1 MPVIKFVATDGTEH
15 RVEAESGQSVMQAAT
30 ANQVPGILG
39 DCGGSC
45 SCATCHAYVGEEWLS
60 RMPQP
65 ESHELAMLTCAAD
78 VMPNSRLT
86 CQIPVT
92 AELDGLVIRLPPKQ
106 P

>member
-1 MPVIKFVATDGTEH
+1 MPVIKFIESTGKEH
-15 RVEAESGQSVMQAAT
+15 RVEAQSGQSVMQAAT

-45 SCATCHAYVGEEWLS
+45 SCATCHGYVDEEWLN
-60 RMPQP
+60 RVPQP
-65 ESHELAMLTCAAD
+65 ETHELDMLTCAAD

-92 AELDGLVIRLPPKQ
+92 VDLDGLVIHLPPTQ